1 MCSRATDSKTIHRR
15 NIYPERREMSATV
28 TPPFNSMRDWIPSV
42 RELSINNLLVQPEG
56 DVWDVFNPATE
67 AVIATV
73 GGASVTQVDD
83 AVTAARAA
91 FPGWAALSG
100 EQRSRHIHRLADV
113 LEAAAD
119 RLLPSIV
126 NEVGTPVSLAAYLQ
140 VKMAVDQ
147 HLRWAAEAA
156 KTDRTQHLGA
166 WNDPV
171 ATLSDVVYEPVGVVA
186 AITGYNYPL
195 NLAIFK
201 FGAALAA
208 GCTVV
213 LLPSPR
219 TPLTTLFLGELIR
232 EAELPPGVM
241 NVIVGGADVGQ
252 QLSSHPG
259 VDRVSFTGSDSVGAR
274 IMAQASEGLKGVT
287 LELGGK
293 SPSIVMEGTDVTKFA
308 VEMHLRWSRNGG
320 QGCAALAR
328 LLVHQS
334 VYDDFL
340 KAGASAFDQMVVGDP
355 WDPATTVGPMIRPDH
370 LARVKGFIDEAVTS
384 GGEKLLEVNKPLPD
398 RGWYVNPVLLG
409 GLAPDARAVQEEIF
423 GPVAVILP
431 FANTAEAIR
440 LANDTQFGLAANV
453 WCDDP
458 VEARRVAEQIR
469 AGTVWINGGGS
480 MRPDAP
486 FGGYARSGIGR
497 ELGEWG
503 MREYLEVKHI
513 QWRV

>member
-1 MCSRATDSKTIHRR
+1 
-15 NIYPERREMSATV
+15 MSV
-28 TPPFNSMRDWIPSV
+28 TSPAASLPRDWIPGT
-42 RELSINNLLVQPEG
+42 RDLLIDGQFVSPQGERWP
-56 DVWDVFNPATE
+56 VYNPATE
-67 AVIATV
+67 QVIATV
-73 GGASVTQVDD
+73 GGASAEQVDA
-83 AVTAARAA
+83 AVAAARAA
-91 FPGWAALSG
+91 FPGWAALPG

-119 RLLPSIV
+119 QLLPSIV
-126 NEVGTPVSLAAYLQ
+126 NEVGTPVSLASFLQ
-140 VKMAVDQ
+140 VRMAVQQ

-156 KTDRTQHLGA
+156 KTDRIQHLGP
-166 WNDPV
+166 WNEPV
-171 ATLSDVVYEPVGVVA
+171 PTMSDVVLEPVGVVA

-219 TPLTTLFLGELIR
+219 TPLTTLLLGELIR
-232 EAELPPGVM
+232 QAELPPGVM
-241 NVIVGGADVGQ
+241 NVITGNADVGR

-259 VDRVSFTGSDSVGAR
+259 VDRVSFTGSDAVGAM
-274 IMAQASEGLKGVT
+274 IMAQAAGSLTGVT

-293 SPSIVMEGTDVTKFA
+293 SPSIVLPDADIGQIA
-308 VEMHLRWSRNGG
+308 VETHLRWSRNGG

-328 LLVHQS
+328 LLVHES
-334 VYDDFL
+334 VYDEFL
-340 KAGASAFDQMVVGDP
+340 AASAPAFDQMIVGDP
-355 WDPATTVGPMIRPDH
+355 WDPATNIGPMIRPDH
-370 LARVKGFIDEAVTS
+370 QARVRGFIDDSLAA
-384 GGEKLLEVNKPLPD
+384 GGRKLLQVTKPLPAK
-398 RGWYVNPVLLG
+398 GWFVNPVLLG
-409 GLAPDARAVQEEIF
+409 NLPAEARAVQQEIF

-431 FANTAEAIR
+431 FKDTDDAIR
-440 LANDTQFGLAANV
+440 LANDTPYGLAANV
-453 WCDDP
+453 WCGDNLD
-458 VEARRVAEQIR
+458 EGRRVAERVR

-486 FGGYARSGIGR
+486 FGGYGRSGVGR

>member
-1 MCSRATDSKTIHRR
+1 
-15 NIYPERREMSATV
+15 MSV
-28 TPPFNSMRDWIPSV
+28 TSTAASLPRDWIPGT
-42 RELSINNLLVQPEG
+42 RDLLIDGQFVSPQGEHWP
-56 DVWDVFNPATE
+56 VYNPATE
-67 AVIATV
+67 QVIATV
-73 GGASVTQVDD
+73 GGASAEQVDA
-83 AVTAARAA
+83 AVAAARAA
-91 FPGWAALSG
+91 FPGWAALPG

-119 RLLPSIV
+119 ELLPSIV
-126 NEVGTPVSLAAYLQ
+126 NEVGTPVSLASFLQ
-140 VKMAVDQ
+140 VRMAVQQ

-156 KTDRTQHLGA
+156 KTDRIQHLGP
-166 WNDPV
+166 WNEPV
-171 ATLSDVVYEPVGVVA
+171 PTMSDVVLEPVGVVA

-232 EAELPPGVM
+232 RAELPPGVM
-241 NVIVGGADVGQ
+241 NVITGNADVGR

-259 VDRVSFTGSDSVGAR
+259 VDRVSFTGSDTVGAM
-274 IMAQASEGLKGVT
+274 IMAQAAGSLTGVT

-293 SPSIVMEGTDVTKFA
+293 SPSIVLPDADIGQIA
-308 VEMHLRWSRNGG
+308 VETHLRWSRNGG

-328 LLVHQS
+328 LLVHES
-334 VYDDFL
+334 VYDEFL
-340 KAGASAFDQMVVGDP
+340 AASAPAFEQMIVGDP
-355 WDPATTVGPMIRPDH
+355 WDPATNIGPMIRPDH
-370 LARVKGFIDEAVTS
+370 QARVRGFVDDSLAA
-384 GGEKLLEVNKPLPD
+384 GGRKLLQVTKPLPQK
-398 RGWYVNPVLLG
+398 GWFVNPVLLG
-409 GLAPDARAVQEEIF
+409 NLPAEARAVQQEIF

-431 FANTAEAIR
+431 FKDTDDAIR
-440 LANDTQFGLAANV
+440 LANDTPYGLAANV
-453 WCDDP
+453 WCGDNLD
-458 VEARRVAEQIR
+458 EGRRVAERVR

-486 FGGYARSGIGR
+486 FGGYGRSGVGR

>member
-1 MCSRATDSKTIHRR
+1 MTATPSTTLH
-15 NIYPERREMSATV
+15 PL
-28 TPPFNSMRDWIPSV
+28 RDWVPPV
-42 RELSINNLLVQPEG
+42 RTLAIGDRQVEPEG
-56 DVWDVFNPATE
+56 EAWDVYNPATE

-73 GGASVTQVDD
+73 GGASAGQVDA
-83 AVTAARAA
+83 AVAAARAA
-91 FPGWAALSG
+91 FPAWSALSG
-100 EQRSRHIHRLADV
+100 EERGRHVSRLADV

-156 KTDRTQHLGA
+156 TTDRTVHLGR
-166 WNDPV
+166 WDDPV
-171 ATLSDVVYEPVGVVA
+171 PTMSDVVYQPVGVVA

-219 TPLTTLFLGELIR
+219 TPLTTLFLGELLR
-232 EAELPPGVM
+232 EADLPPGVM
-241 NVIVGGADVGQ
+241 NVIVGGADVGRR
-252 QLSSHPG
+252 LSSHPG
-259 VDRVSFTGSDSVGAR
+259 VDRVSFTGSDTVGAQ
-274 IMAQASEGLKGVT
+274 IMAQAAAGLKGVT

-293 SPSIVMEGTDVTKFA
+293 SPSIVLPGVDVGAIA

-328 LLVHQS
+328 LLVHDDL
-334 VYDDFL
+334 YDEFL
-340 KAGASAFDQMVVGDP
+340 AASAPAFDQMVVGDP
-355 WDPATTVGPMIRPDH
+355 WDPATTIGPMIRPDH
-370 LARVKGFIDEAVTS
+370 QARVRGFVDESVAA
-384 GGEKLLEVNKPLPD
+384 GGTKLLEVTRPLPEK
-398 RGWYVNPVLLG
+398 GWFVNPVLLG
-409 GLAPDARAVQEEIF
+409 DLPPHARAVQEEIF
-423 GPVAVILP
+423 GPVAVVLP
-431 FANTAEAIR
+431 FSDTEEAIR
-440 LANDTQFGLAANV
+440 LANDTPFGLAANV

-458 VEARRVAEQIR
+458 VEARRVAERIR

-486 FGGYARSGIGR
+486 FGGYGRSGVGR

-503 MREYLEVKHI
+503 MREYLEVKHV
-513 QWRV
+513 QWRI

>member
-1 MCSRATDSKTIHRR
+1 MSTTT
-15 NIYPERREMSATV
+15 ERTRHPLQDRVPQTR
-28 TPPFNSMRDWIPSV
+28 T
-42 RELSINNLLVQPEG
+42 LLIGGVPTQPAGETWE
-56 DVWDVFNPATE
+56 VVNPATE
-67 AVIATV
+67 HVIATV
-73 GGASVTQVDD
+73 GGASADQVDQ
-83 AVTAARAA
+83 AVAAARAA
-91 FPGWAALSG
+91 FPAWASLSG
-100 EQRSRHIHRLADV
+100 QQRSRHIHRLADA

-140 VKMAVDQ
+140 VKMAVDE

-156 KTDRTQHLGA
+156 TTDRTIHLGGY
-166 WNDPV
+166 DKPHP
-171 ATLSDVVYEPVGVVA
+171 TMSDVVHEPVGVVA

-219 TPLTTLFLGELIR
+219 TPLTTLLLGDLIQ
-232 EAELPPGVM
+232 EAGLPPGVM
-241 NVIVGGADVGQ
+241 NVVIGGADVGQ

-259 VDRVSFTGSDSVGAR
+259 VDRVSFTGSDAVGAR
-274 IMAQASEGLKGVT
+274 IMAQAAQNITGVT

-293 SPSIVMEGTDVTKFA
+293 SPSIVMPDVDVHKIA

-328 LLVHQS
+328 LLVHRDS
-334 VYDDFL
+334 YDEFL
-340 KAGASAFDQMVVGDP
+340 EAGASAFDQMVVGDP
-355 WDPATTVGPMIRPDH
+355 WDPATNIGPMIRPDH
-370 LARVKGFIDEAVTS
+370 RARVLGFVDEAVRE
-384 GGEKLLEVNKPLPD
+384 GGRKLLEVTKPLPAK
-398 RGWYVNPVLLG
+398 GYFVNPVLLG
-409 GLAPDARAVQEEIF
+409 DLPHDARAVQQEIF

-431 FANTAEAIR
+431 FDDTDHAIR
-440 LANDTQFGLAANV
+440 LANDTAYGLAANV

-458 VEARRVAEQIR
+458 VEARRIALRIR
-469 AGTVWINGGGS
+469 AGTVWINGGGA

-486 FGGYARSGIGR
+486 FGGYGRSGVGR

-503 MREYLEVKHI
+503 MREYLEVKHL
-513 QWRV
+513 QWRI

>member
-1 MCSRATDSKTIHRR
+1 MA
-15 NIYPERREMSATV
+15 
-28 TPPFNSMRDWIPSV
+28 
-42 RELSINNLLVQPEG
+42 
-56 DVWDVFNPATE
+56 
-67 AVIATV
+67 
-73 GGASVTQVDD
+73 
-83 AVTAARAA
+83 AARGA
-91 FPGWAALSG
+91 FPGWAGLSG

-119 RLLPSIV
+119 QLLPSIV
-126 NEVGTPVSLAAYLQ
+126 NEVGTPVSLASFLQ
-140 VKMAVDQ
+140 VRMAVQQ

-156 KTDRTQHLGA
+156 KADRTQHLGP
-166 WNDPV
+166 WNEPV
-171 ATLSDVVYEPVGVVA
+171 PTMSNVVLEPVGVVA

-219 TPLTTLFLGELIR
+219 TPLTTLLLGELIR
-232 EAELPPGVM
+232 QADLPPGVM
-241 NVIVGGADVGQ
+241 NVITGNADVGQ

-259 VDRVSFTGSDSVGAR
+259 VDRVSFTGSDAVGAM
-274 IMAQASEGLKGVT
+274 IMAQAAGNLTGVT

-293 SPSIVMEGTDVTKFA
+293 SPSIVLPDADIGQVA
-308 VEMHLRWSRNGG
+308 VETHLRWSRNGG

-328 LLVHQS
+328 LLVHES
-334 VYDDFL
+334 VYDEFL
-340 KAGASAFDQMVVGDP
+340 AVSAPAFEQMIVGDP
-355 WDPATTVGPMIRPDH
+355 WDPATNIGPMIRPDH
-370 LARVKGFIDEAVTS
+370 QARVRGFINDSLAA
-384 GGEKLLEVNKPLPD
+384 GGRKLLEVTKPLPEK
-398 RGWYVNPVLLG
+398 GWFVNPVLLG
-409 GLAPDARAVQEEIF
+409 NLPAEARAVQQEIF

-431 FANTAEAIR
+431 FKDTDDAIR
-440 LANDTQFGLAANV
+440 LANDTPYGLAANV
-453 WCDDP
+453 WCGDNLD
-458 VEARRVAEQIR
+458 EGRRVAERVR

-486 FGGYARSGIGR
+486 FGGYGRSGVGR

>member
-1 MCSRATDSKTIHRR
+1 MTATTTAQH
-15 NIYPERREMSATV
+15 PL
-28 TPPFNSMRDWIPSV
+28 RDWVPDT
-42 RELSINNLLVQPEG
+42 RTLLIGGEMKQPDG
-56 DVWDVFNPATE
+56 DTWEVFNPATE

-73 GGASVTQVDD
+73 GGASTDQVDA
-83 AVTAARAA
+83 AVSAARAA
-91 FPGWAALSG
+91 FPMWSALSG
-100 EQRSRHIHRLADV
+100 EERSRHIHRFADV

-126 NEVGTPVSLAAYLQ
+126 NEVGTPVSLAEYLQ
-140 VKMAVDQ
+140 VKMAVQ
-147 HLRWAAEAA
+147 EHLRWAADAA
-156 KTDRTQHLGA
+156 NLDRTVHLGGYDKPA
-166 WNDPV
+166 P
-171 ATLSDVVYEPVGVVA
+171 TESDVVHQPVGVVA

-195 NLAIFK
+195 NLAVFK

-219 TPLTTLFLGELIR
+219 TPLTTLLLGDLIQ
-232 EAELPPGVM
+232 EAGLPPGVM
-241 NVIVGGADVGQ
+241 NVVIGGPDVGER
-252 QLSSHPG
+252 LTTHPG
-259 VDRVSFTGSDSVGAR
+259 VDRVSFTGSDAVGSK
-274 IMAQASEGLKGVT
+274 IMSQAAQNLVGVT

-293 SPSIVMEGTDVTKFA
+293 SPSLVMPDVDVQQIA

-334 VYDDFL
+334 RYDEFL
-340 KAGASAFDQMVVGDP
+340 EAGAAAFDQMKVGDP
-355 WDPATTVGPMIRPDH
+355 WDPATNVGPMIRPDH
-370 LARVKGFIDEAVTS
+370 QARVLGFVDDAVAA
-384 GGEKLLEVNKPLPD
+384 GGRKLLEVSKPLPEK
-398 RGWYVNPVLLG
+398 GWFVNPVLLG
-409 GLAPDARAVQEEIF
+409 NLPPDARAVQQEIF

-431 FANTAEAIR
+431 FKDTEEAIR
-440 LANDTQFGLAANV
+440 LANDTAYGLAANV
-453 WCDDP
+453 WCNDP
-458 VEARRVAEQIR
+458 AEARRIAEQIR
-469 AGTVWINGGGS
+469 AGTVWINGGGA

-486 FGGYARSGIGR
+486 FGGYGRSGVGR

>member
-1 MCSRATDSKTIHRR
+1 
-15 NIYPERREMSATV
+15 MSV
-28 TPPFNSMRDWIPSV
+28 TSPAVSLPRDWIPGT
-42 RELSINNLLVQPEG
+42 RDLLVDGQFVSPQGERWP
-56 DVWDVFNPATE
+56 VYNPATE
-67 AVIATV
+67 QVIATV
-73 GGASVTQVDD
+73 GGASAEQVDA
-83 AVTAARAA
+83 AVAAARAA
-91 FPGWAALSG
+91 FPGWAALPG

-119 RLLPSIV
+119 QLLPSIV
-126 NEVGTPVSLAAYLQ
+126 NEVGTPVSLAAFLQ
-140 VKMAVDQ
+140 VRMAVQQ

-156 KTDRTQHLGA
+156 KTDRIQHLGP
-166 WNDPV
+166 WNEPV
-171 ATLSDVVYEPVGVVA
+171 PTMSDVVLEPAGVVA

-219 TPLTTLFLGELIR
+219 TPLTTLLLGELIR
-232 EAELPPGVM
+232 QAELPPGVM
-241 NVIVGGADVGQ
+241 NVITGNADVGR

-259 VDRVSFTGSDSVGAR
+259 VDRVSFTGSDTVGAM
-274 IMAQASEGLKGVT
+274 IMAQAAGNLTGVT

-293 SPSIVMEGTDVTKFA
+293 SPSIVLPDADIGQIA
-308 VEMHLRWSRNGG
+308 VETHLRWSRNGG

-328 LLVHQS
+328 LLVHES
-334 VYDDFL
+334 VYDEFL
-340 KAGASAFDQMVVGDP
+340 AASAPAFEQMIVGDP
-355 WDPATTVGPMIRPDH
+355 WDPATNIGPMIRPDH
-370 LARVKGFIDEAVTS
+370 QARVRGFIDDSLAA
-384 GGEKLLEVNKPLPD
+384 GGSKLLEVTKPLPEK
-398 RGWYVNPVLLG
+398 GWFVNPVLLG
-409 GLAPDARAVQEEIF
+409 NLPAEARAVQQEIF

-431 FANTAEAIR
+431 FKDTDDAIR
-440 LANDTQFGLAANV
+440 LANDTPYGLAANV
-453 WCDDP
+453 WCGDNLD
-458 VEARRVAEQIR
+458 EGRRVAERVR

-486 FGGYARSGIGR
+486 FGGYGRSGIGR